1 MPILI
6 RVTAVIML
14 VLTLL
19 CAVARPAPPRD
30 VAEPTGYR
38 IDINR
43 AGPAELRLLPGI
55 GPVTADRIVEA
66 RTEAPF
72 ERAEQLERVH
82 RIGPV
87 TVENVAPFIKTASQA
102 DGRTGGAE

>member
-6 RVTAVIML
+6 RAMAVTML

-19 CAVARPAPPRD
+19 CALARPAPPRD

-38 IDINR
+38 IDING

-55 GPVTADRIVEA
+55 GPVTAGRIVEA
-66 RTEAPF
+66 RSETPF
-72 ERAEQLERVH
+72 ERAEQLERVY

-87 TVENVAPFIKTASQA
+87 TVENVAPYIKTASQA
-102 DGRTGGAE
+102 GGTE